1 MHPVAIGS
9 GAIKAFVL
17 QVRER
22 EMRVCDFHTLWEL
35 RVHTRDADRFSAGD
49 RIRIEY
55 SRTGM
60 SGSAIRIR
68 EHQIHRIS
76 RF

>member
-1 MHPVAIGS
+1 MYPAAIES

-22 EMRVCDFHTLWEL
+22 EMRVCDFHTLREL
-35 RVHTRDADRFSAGD
+35 RVHTRDADRFRAGD

-55 SRTGM
+55 SGTGM

-68 EHQIHRIS
+68 ENQIHHIS